1 MVLMCY
7 TTFHCHR
14 QTVQRYVEALA
25 FSFTWICV
33 ADIMTRLRP
42 MTIEMARTSRFLQFT
57 LSKRSCEYLIL

>member
-7 TTFHCHR
+7 TTFHCHG

-42 MTIEMARTSRFLQFT
+42 MTIEMARTSRFLQCT

>member
-1 MVLMCY
+1 M
-7 TTFHCHR
+7 
-14 QTVQRYVEALA
+14 QTVQWYVEALV

-42 MTIEMARTSRFLQFT
+42 MTIEMARTSRFLRFT